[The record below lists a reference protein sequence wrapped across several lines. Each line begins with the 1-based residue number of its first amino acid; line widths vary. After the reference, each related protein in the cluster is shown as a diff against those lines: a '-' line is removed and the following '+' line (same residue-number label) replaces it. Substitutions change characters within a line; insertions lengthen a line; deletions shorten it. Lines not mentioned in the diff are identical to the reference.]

1 MPTLLRRT
9 WRKVNEPRA
18 ITMLTALGYAVLAFG
33 GISALISPP
42 RSIEGTV
49 GDAAMM
55 LLAAGLTAG
64 GTLGAITSV
73 PGWNWLERGAVL
85 LCGASLGIYAAIVI
99 IMGVLAETGN
109 RDLQTAVVTFSAV
122 MIITRGVYIWTR
134 PYAARA
140 GTRHSATQA

>member
-1 MPTLLRRT
+1 MPTLLRRA

-55 LLAAGLTAG
+55 LLAAGLTVG
-64 GTLGAITSV
+64 GVLGAITSV
-73 PGWNWLERGAVL
+73 PGWQWLERGAVL
-85 LCGASLGIYAAIVI
+85 LCGASLVIYAVIII
-99 IMGVLAETGN
+99 IMGVIAESGN
-109 RDLQTAVVTFSAV
+109 RDLQTAAVLFSAI
-122 MIITRGVYIWTR
+122 MITTRGFYIWDR
-134 PYAARA
+134 PYAARV
-140 GTRHSATQA
+140 GDKNATNV

>member
-18 ITMLTALGYAVLAFG
+18 ITMLTALGYAVLTYG
-33 GISALISPP
+33 GISALLSPP

-49 GDAAMM
+49 GDVAMT

-73 PGWNWLERGAVL
+73 PGWNWIERGAVL
-85 LCGASLGIYAAIVI
+85 LCGASLGIYAVIVI
-99 IMGVLAETGN
+99 IMGINAETGN
-109 RDLQTAVVTFSAV
+109 RDLQTAAIAFSAIMV
-122 MIITRGVYIWTR
+122 VIRGVYIWNR
-134 PYAARA
+134 PYAARV
-140 GTRHSATQA
+140 GDKQATDA

>member
-1 MPTLLRRT
+1 MLTLLRRT

-49 GDAAMM
+49 GDVAMM
-55 LLAAGLTAG
+55 LLAAGLTTG

-73 PGWNWLERGAVL
+73 PGWQWLERGAVL
-85 LCGASLGIYAAIVI
+85 LCGASLGIYAVIVI
-99 IMGVLAETGN
+99 IMGINAETGN
-109 RDLQTAVVTFSAV
+109 RDLQTAAVLFSAIMV
-122 MIITRGVYIWTR
+122 VTRGVYIWNR

-140 GTRHSATQA
+140 GDKQATNA

>member
-18 ITMLTALGYAVLAFG
+18 ITMLTAIGYAVLAFG

-42 RSIEGTV
+42 RSIEGAV

-73 PGWNWLERGAVL
+73 PGWNWIERGAVL
-85 LCGASLGIYAAIVI
+85 LCGASLGIYAVIII
-99 IMGVLAETGN
+99 IMGIEAETGN
-109 RDLQTAVVTFSAV
+109 RDLQTAAVTFSTLMVA
-122 MIITRGVYIWTR
+122 TRGFYIWNR
-134 PYAARA
+134 PYAARV
-140 GTRHSATQA
+140 GDKHATNA

>member
-42 RSIEGTV
+42 RSIEGAV
-49 GDAAMM
+49 GYGAMLM
-55 LLAAGLTAG
+55 LAAGLTVG

-85 LCGASLGIYAAIVI
+85 LCGASLVIYAVIII
-99 IMGVLAETGN
+99 IMGVIAESGN
-109 RDLQTAVVTFSAV
+109 RDLQTAVVLFSAI
-122 MIITRGVYIWTR
+122 MIVTRGFYIWDR
-134 PYAARA
+134 PYAARV
-140 GTRHSATQA
+140 GDKNATNV

>member
-49 GDAAMM
+49 GDVAMT

-85 LCGASLGIYAAIVI
+85 LCGASLVIYAVIII
-99 IMGVLAETGN
+99 IMGVIAESGN
-109 RDLQTAVVTFSAV
+109 RDLQTAVVLFSAI
-122 MIITRGVYIWTR
+122 MIVTRGFYIWDR
-134 PYAARA
+134 PYAARV
-140 GTRHSATQA
+140 GDKNATNI

>member
-9 WRKVNEPRA
+9 WRKINEPRA
-18 ITMLTALGYAVLAFG
+18 MTMLTALGYAVLAFG

-73 PGWNWLERGAVL
+73 PGWNWIERGAVL
-85 LCGASLGIYAAIVI
+85 LCGASLGIYAVIVI
-99 IMGVLAETGN
+99 IMGILAETGN
-109 RDLQTAVVTFSAV
+109 RDLQTAVVLFSAI
-122 MIITRGVYIWTR
+122 MITTRGFYIWNR

-140 GTRHSATQA
+140 GDKQATQA